1 MKNGFFLKITL
12 KKIVNLLINRVSYAI
27 SNSSKSGRIKGMPV
41 SLSIEPAAICQLHC
55 PECTLGSQNIERT
68 NKFMDLELYKKII
81 NEAAPNLL
89 NLILYFQGE
98 PFLSPTI
105 FEMIHYANAKQI
117 FTTTSTNAQAI
128 DKTLAKKIVESGLQ
142 KLIISLDGVTQK
154 TYEKYRVGGNL
165 DKTLQAIKFITEEKK
180 LQNKNFPKLEVQM
193 IVFRHNEHEIEQF
206 KKLCK
211 KLKVQKITI
220 KTAQIYNYTKKVN
233 LIPTIKKYSRYKFVN
248 GNWTLKHK
256 LHNRCLRMWQG
267 AVITTDGELLPCCF
281 DKNATYSYGNLTKKS
296 LKELWYSEKALSFRK
311 QLLHN
316 RTQIDICQNCS
327 E

>member
-1 MKNGFFLKITL
+1 MKNDFFRKITPI
-12 KKIVNLLINRVSYAI
+12 KIVNLLKNRVSYAI
-27 SNSSKSGRIKGMPV
+27 SNSSKSGQIKGMPI

-55 PECTLGSQNIERT
+55 PECTLGSQNLERT

-81 NEAAPNLL
+81 DEAAPNLL
-89 NLILYFQGE
+89 YLMLYFQGE

-105 FEMIHYANAKQI
+105 FEMIHYANTKHI
-117 FTTTSTNAQAI
+117 FTTTSTNAQVI
-128 DKTLAKKIVESGLQ
+128 DKTVAKKIVESGLQ
-142 KLIISLDGVTQK
+142 KLIISLDGVTQE

-165 DKTLQAIKFITEEKK
+165 DKTLQTIKFITEEKK
-180 LQNKNFPKLEVQM
+180 INNSNYPKLELQM

-211 KLKVQKITI
+211 TLNVQKITI
-220 KTAQIYNYTKKVN
+220 KTAQIYNYTNKID
-233 LIPTIKKYSRYKFVN
+233 LIPTIKKYSRYKLIN
-248 GNWTLKHK
+248 GNWTLKNK

-281 DKNATYSYGNLTKKS
+281 DKNASYSYGNLTEKS
-296 LKELWYSEKALSFRK
+296 LKELWHSEKALAFRK
-311 QLLHN
+311 QLLHH
-316 RTQIDICQNCS
+316 RTEIDICQNCS